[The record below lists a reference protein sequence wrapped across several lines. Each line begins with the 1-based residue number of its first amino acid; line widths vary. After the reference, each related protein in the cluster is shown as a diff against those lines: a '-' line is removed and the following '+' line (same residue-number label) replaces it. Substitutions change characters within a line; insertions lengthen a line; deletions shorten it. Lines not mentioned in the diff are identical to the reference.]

1 MNNHDIST
9 QVVVSGCQ
17 PTLELTSK
25 YVSVY
30 EGVVLDQLPPADG
43 YYYLATVKG
52 ICKCLYDDDIYY
64 VVHLMGFQYMDW
76 ILAHWKVYIDHAQ
89 IDVLKRQLVVIA
101 DVIHD
106 KESVYRYINRLR
118 NDRLLS
124 KLT

>member
-1 MNNHDIST
+1 MNNHGINT

-17 PTLELTSK
+17 PSLELTSK

-30 EGVVLDQLPPADG
+30 EGVVLDQLPPDDE
-43 YYYLATVKG
+43 YCYLATVKG
-52 ICKCLYDDDIYY
+52 VCKCLYDDGIYY
-64 VVHLMGFQYMDW
+64 DVHLMGFQYIDW
-76 ILAHWKVYIDHAQ
+76 ILAHWKVYIDRVQ
-89 IDVLKRQLVVIA
+89 IVKFKRCLAVKA

-106 KESVYRYINRLR
+106 KESVYRFIHRLR